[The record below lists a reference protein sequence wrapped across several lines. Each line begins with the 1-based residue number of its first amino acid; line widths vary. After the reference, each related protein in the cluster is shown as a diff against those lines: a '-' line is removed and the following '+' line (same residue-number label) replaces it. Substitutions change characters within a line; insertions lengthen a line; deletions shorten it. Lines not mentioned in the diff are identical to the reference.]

1 MNNQLWGPITWTF
14 FHVLIEKTQ
23 EDSIPY
29 IKHILIHI
37 ITIICKSLPCPT
49 CREHASNLLATY
61 KHYGLLT
68 TKDKLKRW
76 LWEFHNVVNKKL
88 KKTAVPYTELEKY
101 KNYPLN
107 EVFRLWSKHF
117 VIMNNDLQVFIDK
130 QNIAT
135 TKKTVVKLLSVHHKH
150 FT

>member
-23 EDSIPY
+23 EESIPY

-49 CREHASNLLATY
+49 CREHASKLLATY
-61 KHYGLLT
+61 KHFGVLK
-68 TKDKLKRW
+68 TKTHFKQW
-76 LWEFHNVVNKKL
+76 VWEFHNVVNKKL
-88 KKTAVPYTELEKY
+88 KKPELPYTCLEKY
-101 KNYPLN
+101 KNYHLN
-107 EVFRLWSKHF
+107 DIFRLWTTHF
-117 VIMNNDLQVFIDK
+117 VIMNHDLQVFIDK

-135 TKKTVVKLLSVHHKH
+135 TKNTVVKLLSVHRKH

>member
-14 FHVLIEKTQ
+14 FHVLIEKVK
-23 EDSIPY
+23 EESIPY
-29 IKHILIHI
+29 IKHIIIHI
-37 ITIICKSLPCPT
+37 IKIICNVLPCPV
-49 CREHASNLLATY
+49 CREHSSRLLANY

-68 TKDKLKRW
+68 TKVQLKRW

-88 KKTAVPYTELEKY
+88 KKPVFQYSDLDKY
-101 KNYPLN
+101 KNYHLN
-107 EVFRLWSKHF
+107 DIFRLWTTHF
-117 VIMNNDLQVFIDK
+117 VIMNHDLQVFIDK

-135 TKKTVVKLLSVHHKH
+135 TKNTVVKLLSVHHKH